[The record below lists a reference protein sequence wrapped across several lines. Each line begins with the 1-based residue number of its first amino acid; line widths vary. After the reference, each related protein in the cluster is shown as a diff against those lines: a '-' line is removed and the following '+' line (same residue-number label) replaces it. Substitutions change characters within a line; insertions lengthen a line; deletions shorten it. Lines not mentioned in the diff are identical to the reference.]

1 MPIPAY
7 CPACGGRVGRVAP
20 GVGRCSGCR
29 REVYAHSRPAAGVF
43 ITRGEQVLLVRR
55 GAEPGRGRWDIPG
68 GFLFEGELP
77 EVGARREIMEELGV
91 RLGPL
96 RLVLTGVNPV
106 SEGAVLDI
114 LFEGGISGGVPRPG
128 SDVADCAWFGLD
140 DLPED
145 LAFDTTRRSLEAWL
159 EARRARG

>member
-1 MPIPAY
+1 
-7 CPACGGRVGRVAP
+7 
-20 GVGRCSGCR
+20 
-29 REVYAHSRPAAGVF
+29 
-43 ITRGEQVLLVRR
+43 
-55 GAEPGRGRWDIPG
+55 
-68 GFLFEGELP
+68 
-77 EVGARREIMEELGV
+77 MEELGV